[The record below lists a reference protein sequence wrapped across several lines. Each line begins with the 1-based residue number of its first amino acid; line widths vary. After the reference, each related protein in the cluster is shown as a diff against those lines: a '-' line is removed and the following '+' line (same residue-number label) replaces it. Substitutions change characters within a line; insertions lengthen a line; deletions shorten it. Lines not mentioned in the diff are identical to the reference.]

1 MQDFQSSEILE
12 IKAFTD
18 AKKPSKIFGGNDIKN
33 KDALGDSMK
42 TPTTPGIGN
51 LSRRKTFLDA
61 KILDI
66 AADKIGKNREAR
78 WMKPCADQIRR
89 T

>member
-1 MQDFQSSEILE
+1 
-12 IKAFTD
+12 
-18 AKKPSKIFGGNDIKN
+18 
-33 KDALGDSMK
+33 MK